1 MTTAPIFEHTVGSH
15 SDDRGGD
22 ADARCSCQDKPA
34 SDHLDNDKDL
44 KQKLMALKTTDKALE
59 LGKLLSQLTTQAR
72 IDELKQLWNSTQS
85 DIVPDGVEA
94 NDMSEA
100 LHKRIEKLRSEL

>member
-1 MTTAPIFEHTVGSH
+1 MTTNSPTNTNQASEEH
-15 SDDRGGD
+15 
-22 ADARCSCQDKPA
+22 
-34 SDHLDNDKDL
+34 LNNDKDL

-85 DIVPDGVEA
+85 DIVPDGIPA

-100 LHKRIEKLRSEL
+100 LHKRIEKLRSES

>member
-1 MTTAPIFEHTVGSH
+1 MNQSSQPEN
-15 SDDRGGD
+15 
-22 ADARCSCQDKPA
+22 
-34 SDHLDNDKDL
+34 HLDNDKDL

-85 DIVPDGVEA
+85 DIVPDGIPA

-100 LHKRIEKLRSEL
+100 LHKRIEKLRSES